1 MSDLDLV
8 EVAEGFECYTPATGN
23 PVLTEAKLIYA
34 EIFGRNT
41 YLSGLAPIDPKGLV
55 VDAGA
60 NIGLFTLFI
69 KHHYPEASVLAVEP
83 IPHNVEAL
91 RANLR
96 HHDVSGVTVHPT
108 GLSDAPGT
116 TEFYFFP
123 SMPGNSTAH
132 LAEKLKDKQT
142 VAKYANP
149 TIAEQ
154 LYRNEAVR
162 ISTTPLSDLL
172 PPNVEI
178 DLIKM
183 DIEGSEEA
191 ALAGIEDQDWKRIK
205 QLAIE
210 VHETRSTL
218 DKILKTLTDRGFE
231 ARAQTPEEAPKGI
244 DNRIVYATRP

>member
-1 MSDLDLV
+1 M
-8 EVAEGFECYTPATGN
+8 AEGFECYTPATGN
-23 PVLTEAKLIYA
+23 PVLTEAKLIYE

-41 YLSGLAPIDPKGLV
+41 YLSGLAPINPKGLV

-60 NIGLFTLFI
+60 NIGLFTLFV
-69 KHHYPEASVLAVEP
+69 KHHYPDASVLAVEP

-91 RANLR
+91 RANIR
-96 HHDVSGVTVHPT
+96 HHNASDVTVHAT
-108 GLSDAPGT
+108 GLSDRPGT
-116 TEFYFFP
+116 AEFYFFP

-132 LAEKLKDKQT
+132 LAEKLKDKKT
-142 VAKYANP
+142 VATYANP

-162 ISTTPLSDLL
+162 VPTTPLSDLL
-172 PPNVEI
+172 PPDVEI

-191 ALAGIEDQDWKRIK
+191 ALAGITDQDWKRIK

-218 DKILKTLTDRGFE
+218 DRILETLQSRGFK
-231 ARAQTPEEAPKGI
+231 ARAQSPEEAPKGI
-244 DNRIVYATRP
+244 DNRIVYATRA